1 MKNLLSSLSFLAL
14 MVFGLSAVSQE
25 SFMLKYGLK
34 EGDRFL
40 QKMEITQNTVQSVM
54 GQEIKVVG
62 EISGVSH
69 MLVEEVSAEGNAT
82 ALLTVEELTVHQAA
96 MGKDTTMTLK
106 DIKES
111 SRIVVS
117 PTGKVISSARVDSS
131 EVAALVSQME
141 PGRLRSLPGKEV
153 KVGESWSESYT
164 ENKSSAPGTPFGLEM
179 AIENEYTLVGRESRE
194 GKEYFKITST
204 GTIAVTGKGEQ
215 SGMDMFVEGNAKVA
229 GYSLFDPE
237 LSMIVY
243 TEDDTEMELS
253 VAISG
258 PQNMTVPM
266 TQSIKTITKFSKE

>member
-1 MKNLLSSLSFLAL
+1 

-194 GKEYFKITST
+194 G
-204 GTIAVTGKGEQ
+204 
-215 SGMDMFVEGNAKVA
+215 
-229 GYSLFDPE
+229 
-237 LSMIVY
+237 
-243 TEDDTEMELS
+243 
-253 VAISG
+253 
-258 PQNMTVPM
+258 
-266 TQSIKTITKFSKE
+266 